1 MVIVLNIR
9 YLDIS
14 IVTVFCLR
22 SEVIFKAL
30 TTVNLF
36 SAFISHNHG
45 WSTACP
51 HPLTHTCVDV
61 IQTTVLFTDW
71 PYPDRGGNPV
81 H

>member
-9 YLDIS
+9 CLDIS

-22 SEVIFKAL
+22 KVIFKAL
-30 TTVNLF
+30 TTAYLF

-45 WSTACP
+45 WSTACAPP
-51 HPLTHTCVDV
+51 HTHTCVDV
-61 IQTTVLFTDW
+61 IRMTVLFTDW